1 MADGIVITPSHNP
14 PDDGGFKYNPPNGGP
29 AGTEI
34 TKWVES
40 KANEFLENQLKGVMR
55 MPYEKALRAPNT
67 HRHDFL
73 NNYIS
78 DLGNVVNLDIIRD
91 SKISVGVDPLGGA
104 GVHYWEPISAKYGLN
119 LTVVNKTV
127 DPTFRFMTVDW
138 DGKIRMDPSS
148 PYAMQ
153 QLIGLKDRFDIAVAC
168 DTDHDR
174 HGIVTKS
181 TGLMPANYYLSAA
194 IFFLLQHR
202 PLWKDSKA
210 VGKTVVSSQVIDRVT
225 KKLNR
230 KLYETPVGFKWFVDG
245 LFDGS
250 LCFGGEESAG
260 ASFSRLDGSVWT
272 TDKDGFI
279 PCLLAAE
286 ITATLKRDPGEIYQD
301 ITRELGES
309 QYDRVEAKATAQQK
323 EKLGKLSPDQIKQKT
338 LAGDKIISI
347 LTNAPGNGAA
357 IGGLKLVTE
366 NGWIAARPSGTED
379 IYKIYAESFKGNDY
393 LKEMLAEAQV
403 IVDNAIK

>member
-1 MADGIVITPSHNP
+1 
-14 PDDGGFKYNPPNGGP
+14 
-29 AGTEI
+29 
-34 TKWVES
+34 
-40 KANEFLENQLKGVMR
+40 
-55 MPYEKALRAPNT
+55 
-67 HRHDFL
+67 
-73 NNYIS
+73 
-78 DLGNVVNLDIIRD
+78 VVNLDIIRD

-119 LTVVNKTV
+119 LTVVNKIV

-153 QLIGLKDRFDIAVAC
+153 QLIGLKDRFDISVAC

-210 VGKTVVSSQVIDRVT
+210 VGKTVVSSQVIDRVA

-260 ASFSRLDGSVWT
+260 ASFSRLDGMVWT

-379 IYKIYAESFKGNDY
+379 IYKIYAESFKGNDF